1 MPARSQQEQPRPDST
16 PLSRAGGGES
26 SPAVEQR
33 AGGRRARAAM
43 LLRSSSG
50 LCKKHPPCLQSR
62 VYSAI
67 KRAYWV
73 VHDAATTLFL
83 ALQAKLDL
91 CFSKILPVLW
101 RYCCQASQAWT
112 FPVFPIGGVKI
123 DAPRDQPKA
132 LFSTIKPTR
141 RRRQNVTFGI
151 EYKTFIP

>member
-91 CFSKILPVLW
+91 CFSKILPVLCLCLCAINTA
-101 RYCCQASQAWT
+101 R
-112 FPVFPIGGVKI
+112 PV
-123 DAPRDQPKA
+123 
-132 LFSTIKPTR
+132 TR
-141 RRRQNVTFGI
+141 RGRSFKPRLGPSFFLICEGLVVPFGGKI
-151 EYKTFIP
+151 FMCPCHTTNGR